1 MEPMAARARKHLEL
15 TDAEWKVMN
24 AVWEHAPATAR
35 TVCDALAGST
45 GWAYTT
51 VKTFM
56 ERLVEKGALVGRRQ
70 GASDVYSPV
79 LPRTQARRNA
89 LRALLARAF
98 GGGVAP
104 LVHHLLGEERLS
116 EGERGELRR
125 LLEETER
132 KGRAR

>member
-1 MEPMAARARKHLEL
+1 MTPGARRDLEL

-51 VKTFM
+51 VRTLM
-56 ERLVEKGALVGRRQ
+56 ERLVGKGALTRRRR
-70 GASDVYSPV
+70 GPADLYAPV

-89 LRALLARAF
+89 LRALLSRAF

-116 EGERGELRR
+116 ERERRELRR
-125 LLEETER
+125 LLDEVDRGE
-132 KGRAR
+132 RAR

>member
-1 MEPMAARARKHLEL
+1 MAARAPKHLDL

-45 GWAYTT
+45 RWAYTT
-51 VKTFM
+51 VRTLM
-56 ERLVEKGALVGRRQ
+56 ERLVEKGALVGRRR
-70 GASDVYSPV
+70 GPCDVYSPV

-89 LRALLARAF
+89 LKALLARAF

-116 EGERGELRR
+116 ERERGELLR
-125 LLEETER
+125 LLEEIDRKER
-132 KGRAR
+132 PR